1 MLELSVTNTCVSSL
15 SVRYLYISIELVFY
29 LVFINMSMT
38 DNKSVSLLD
47 IYFTV
52 IFMPII
58 LLSLF

>member
-1 MLELSVTNTCVSSL
+1 MLESSVTSTCVSSL

-29 LVFINMSMT
+29 LLFINMSMT
-38 DNKSVSLLD
+38 DNKSVSLID

-52 IFMPII
+52 IFIPII